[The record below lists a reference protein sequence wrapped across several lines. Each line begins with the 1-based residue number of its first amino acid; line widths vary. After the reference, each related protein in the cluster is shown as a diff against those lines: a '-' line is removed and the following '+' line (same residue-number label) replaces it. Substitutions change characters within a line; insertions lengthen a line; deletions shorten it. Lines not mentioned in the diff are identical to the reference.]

1 MPVAAQSDE
10 PGSRLR
16 PFPGARPPWRG
27 QWTAGAR
34 RPPTMFVTA
43 VKVPNDRMRGSQFS
57 SCNISLAYRGYRRR
71 GAKAHSTS
79 EIRLDSSIVRDEA
92 GEKNM
97 ALTLEDAFT
106 TQSASFSG
114 PKLTVITTTSW
125 HGWR

>member
-1 MPVAAQSDE
+1 MPVAVQSDE

-16 PFPGARPPWRG
+16 PFLVSRPPWRG
-27 QWTAGAR
+27 QWIAEAHQR
-34 RPPTMFVTA
+34 RTVLVIA
-43 VKVPNDRMRGSQFS
+43 VKVSSDRMRESQFS
-57 SCNISLAYRGYRRR
+57 SCNISLTYRGYRRR

-79 EIRLDSSIVRDEA
+79 EICLDSSIVRDEA

-97 ALTLEDAFT
+97 ALTLEDAVT

-114 PKLTVITTTSW
+114 LRESIIATTSW

>member
-10 PGSRLR
+10 PGSRLH
-16 PFPGARPPWRG
+16 PFRGARPPWRG

-34 RPPTMFVTA
+34 RPPTVFVTA

-57 SCNISLAYRGYRRR
+57 SCNISLTYRGYRRR
-71 GAKAHSTS
+71 GTKAHSTS
-79 EIRLDSSIVRDEA
+79 EICLDSSIVRDEA

-97 ALTLEDAFT
+97 ALTLEDAVT
-106 TQSASFSG
+106 TQTASFSG
-114 PKLTVITTTSW
+114 LRESIIAMTSW